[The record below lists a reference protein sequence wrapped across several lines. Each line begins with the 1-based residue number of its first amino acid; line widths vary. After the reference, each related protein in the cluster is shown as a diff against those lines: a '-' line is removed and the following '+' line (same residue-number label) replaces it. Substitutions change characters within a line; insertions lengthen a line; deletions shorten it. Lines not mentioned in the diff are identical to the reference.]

1 MQTCYYAT
9 EYHISVTLLEVDELP
24 EEHHLRKKIKVG
36 VQTQVDIGNT
46 AARTIAS
53 DPGKSE

>member
-1 MQTCYYAT
+1 MQACYYAT
-9 EYHISVTLLEVDELP
+9 KYLISVTPLEVGELP

-36 VQTQVDIGNT
+36 IQTQVDIGNT
-46 AARTIAS
+46 AERTIAS

>member
-9 EYHISVTLLEVDELP
+9 EYRISVTPLEVGELP

-36 VQTQVDIGNT
+36 IQTQVVIGNT
-46 AARTIAS
+46 AARTISS

>member
-9 EYHISVTLLEVDELP
+9 KYRISVTPLEVDELP
-24 EEHHLRKKIKVG
+24 EDHHLRKKIKVRK
-36 VQTQVDIGNT
+36 QTQVDIGST
-46 AARTIAS
+46 ATRTIAS